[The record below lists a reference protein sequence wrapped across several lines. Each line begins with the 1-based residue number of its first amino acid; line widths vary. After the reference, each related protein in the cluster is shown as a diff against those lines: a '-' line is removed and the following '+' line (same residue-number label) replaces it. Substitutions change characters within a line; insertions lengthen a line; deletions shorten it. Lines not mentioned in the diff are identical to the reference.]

1 MSHRE
6 KKNDCAIGNVIRL
19 FSGILMN
26 NYVELKIYILCV
38 EQKTGLTQAVN
49 SLISF
54 SLKLYIALIVCGSI
68 GHLRK

>member
-1 MSHRE
+1 
-6 KKNDCAIGNVIRL
+6 
-19 FSGILMN
+19 MN

-38 EQKTGLTQAVN
+38 EQKTGLIQAVD

>member
-1 MSHRE
+1 MWLL
-6 KKNDCAIGNVIRL
+6 DFFI
-19 FSGILMN
+19 GILMN
-26 NYVELKIYILCV
+26 NYVELKICIQCV
-38 EQKTGLTQAVN
+38 EQKTDLIQAVD